1 MAVQKGVDVN
11 EGGLAIVDQ
20 SFIQHLEAVTVVTLH
35 VIQKS
40 GTGAWKRTQ
49 FCTYLYGN
57 AEQTTSIF
65 GVLRDADWFFTD
77 LLAITVVL
85 IDVLR
90 IRSSQ
95 EAERLDGRLVLLWNH
110 LVCVAARATDFHIP
124 HLQFC

>member
-20 SFIQHLEAVTVVTLH
+20 SFIQHLGAVTIVTLH
-35 VIQKS
+35 AIQKS
-40 GTGAWKRTQ
+40 GTGGWKRTQ
-49 FCTYLYGN
+49 SRTDVYGN

-90 IRSSQ
+90 TRI
-95 EAERLDGRLVLLWNH
+95 
-110 LVCVAARATDFHIP
+110 
-124 HLQFC
+124 

>member
-1 MAVQKGVDVN
+1 M
-11 EGGLAIVDQ
+11 
-20 SFIQHLEAVTVVTLH
+20 TLH

-40 GTGAWKRTQ
+40 GTGAWKRTKIR
-49 FCTYLYGN
+49 TYSYGN

-65 GVLRDADWFFTD
+65 GVLRDEDWFFTD

-90 IRSSQ
+90 TRTSQ

-110 LVCVAARATDFHIP
+110 LVRVAARATDFHIP
-124 HLQFC
+124 HFQFC